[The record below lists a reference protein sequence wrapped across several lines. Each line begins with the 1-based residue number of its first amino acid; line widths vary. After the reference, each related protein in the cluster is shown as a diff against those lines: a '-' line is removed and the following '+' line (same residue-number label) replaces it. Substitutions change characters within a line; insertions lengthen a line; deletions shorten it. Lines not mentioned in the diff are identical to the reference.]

1 MNMYRTGENTWTA
14 GTYTIKRVAG
24 ATSGKVTWYVI
35 DAEGGMA
42 GFDTRKAAL
51 HCCEVRTANGEEK

>member
-1 MNMYRTGENTWTA
+1 MIMYRTGENTWAA
-14 GTYTIKRVAG
+14 GAYTIKRVVA
-24 ATSGKVTWYVI
+24 AVSGKVTWYVI

-51 HCCEVRTANGEEK
+51 RCCERRTEAE